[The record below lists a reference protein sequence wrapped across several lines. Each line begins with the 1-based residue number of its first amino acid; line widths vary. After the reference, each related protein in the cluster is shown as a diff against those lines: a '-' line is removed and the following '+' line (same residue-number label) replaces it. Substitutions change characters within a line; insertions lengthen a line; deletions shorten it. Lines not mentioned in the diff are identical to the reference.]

1 MANLARAGRLL
12 DRVGLRDVNYAS
24 ALGSFANALQTAQL
38 FEAAAEAYERLT
50 DLWAASPGP
59 NFANSDE
66 LSYMTMLLAW
76 GLRLDHLGHTGEATL
91 RLRRSGAIAE
101 RWIARYTA
109 RGALGQIHD
118 LFAPRAVVLAQQ
130 GNGGEAGKRAGGGPR
145 PPRAQEHY

>member
-1 MANLARAGRLL
+1 MANLARGGRLL

-24 ALGSFANALQTAQL
+24 ALGSFANALQTAKL

-50 DLWAASPGP
+50 DLWAASARP

-91 RLRRSGAIAE
+91 RLRRSRPLAE
-101 RWIARYTA
+101 RWLASYTE
-109 RGALGQIHD
+109 RRALDQIHD
-118 LFAPRAVVLAQQ
+118 PFATRAVALAKQ
-130 GNGGEAGKRAGGGPR
+130 GQIDDAGK
-145 PPRAQEHY
+145 

>member
-12 DRVGLRDVNYAS
+12 DRVGLRDVNYAA
-24 ALGSFANALQTAQL
+24 ALGSFATALQTAQR

-50 DLWAASPGP
+50 DLWAASPRP

-76 GLRLDHLGHTGEATL
+76 GLRLDHLGHTGEAAL

-101 RWIARYTA
+101 RWIASYTE
-109 RGALGQIHD
+109 RGAPDQVLD
-118 LFAPRAVVLAQQ
+118 VVAARAVALA
-130 GNGGEAGKRAGGGPR
+130 
-145 PPRAQEHY
+145 